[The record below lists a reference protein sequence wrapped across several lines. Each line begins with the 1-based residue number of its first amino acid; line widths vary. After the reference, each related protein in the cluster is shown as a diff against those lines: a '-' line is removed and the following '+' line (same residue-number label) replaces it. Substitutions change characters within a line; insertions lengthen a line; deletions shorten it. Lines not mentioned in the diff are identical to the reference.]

1 MNRQPA
7 VLALEHQSFDI
18 GGPQPIQRDGPKRR
32 GFQMLAA
39 QCAYISLVAG
49 LRSEAANVVAP
60 LASQSAMVRV
70 ASLTGAPASSCSRGP
85 TELVA
90 DVLAGAAVD
99 GVPRSLTVVGVGD
112 RTLVAD
118 DLAVLHPLVDAAVT
132 VRVLAHIRYFPLA
145 STWGSRPTSLHL
157 AAQRLA
163 VRRDIPMARM
173 RAATGA
179 AIAHWPRPW

>member
-60 LASQSAMVRV
+60 LASLSAMVRV

-99 GVPRSLTVVGVGD
+99 GVPRSLTAVRVGD
-112 RTLVAD
+112 RTIVAD
-118 DLAVLHPLVDAAVT
+118 DLAVLHPLVDAPSPFAYLPISAT
-132 VRVLAHIRYFPLA
+132 FFGINLGEQADFTAP
-145 STWGSRPTSLHL
+145 GGP
-157 AAQRLA
+157 AARCA
-163 VRRDIPMARM
+163 P
-173 RAATGA
+173 
-179 AIAHWPRPW
+179 